1 MKLKIL
7 AFDGEMLPTLAA
19 MPDPEKSPI
28 MLLSFTT
35 NYEIMN
41 GKRKVIFKLNR
52 NKDELEGVQ
61 IRDFDVLVRFN
72 DERRMTCGWE
82 LLIKDCDIIVGYNIS
97 GFDIP
102 YIVDRAKALNMNK
115 LKIGNADHFLYCKK
129 TNSKGRSVTKIY
141 NVQGK
146 ILEDVYYVLRRDDAS
161 NTIKADYTLKNLKLE
176 VTAKEVLGKEKK
188 EFSIQEMID
197 YWEKGINEEKFINY
211 CSVDSELALEFI
223 TKFRL
228 LDKFIGLSRRS
239 GKLTQDIIDSQGFG
253 GLVENLLMREFGK
266 IGRVLPCRSKSFSN
280 NDIIET
286 EEDDLKGAYV
296 LPPKLGISDNV
307 VIADY
312 ESLYPTLIIKN
323 NICYTTVITDN
334 SIPDNPETMNI
345 IKDEEGKLLGRF
357 IKQHILK
364 GIIPTIL
371 ENLKIERKLAKTEMK
386 KYEKGSADYLRL
398 DSEQNAT
405 KILMNSFFGYTG
417 EQSAKLYFYAI
428 AASITGSG
436 QKQIKYTMKMIND
449 ITVIDVDR
457 KMYKLKI
464 IQGDTDSVYVQ
475 VTPVDIKDKF
485 IPSEILKNREIC
497 VRVVSKELEKINA
510 TLEKPMKLAF
520 EDYAKRILI
529 TAKKRYTKI
538 IVDEKGKEII
548 SSKGIETQRRDWC
561 NFSTESLDEA
571 IKIILFESDVET
583 GTKKMIDYIRDQAE
597 KLRKNEIDIKKLI
610 LSKSLT
616 KISAAYNNKSVHN
629 QVAIKMAERGKP
641 SNVGDRIQY
650 LIMDTGN
657 DKALISEKAEDADY
671 VMEGKCKNKIDY
683 DYYVSKQLFPPIER
697 MLNVI
702 GIDKNLLSKDK
713 KQKTMMDF

>member
-7 AFDGEMLPTLAA
+7 AFDGEMLPLNSQ
-19 MPDPEKSPI
+19 MPNSEKCPI
-28 MLLSFTT
+28 MLISYAA
-35 NYEIMN
+35 NYELMN
-41 GKRKVIFKLNR
+41 GKKKVIFVLNR
-52 NKDELEGVQ
+52 DKNLPEGVQ
-61 IRDFDVLVRFN
+61 VRDSDVIVRFN
-72 DERRMTCGWE
+72 DERRMIRGWE
-82 LLIKDCDIIVGYNIS
+82 ILVKECDILAGYNSS

-102 YIVDRAKALNMNK
+102 YIVDRAKALNVGK
-115 LKIGNADHFLYCKK
+115 LMIGNSDETLYCKK

-141 NVQGK
+141 NVKSK

-188 EFSIQEMID
+188 EFSIEKMVE
-197 YWEKGINEEKFINY
+197 YWEKGLDEDKFINY

-228 LDKFIGLSRRS
+228 LDKFIGLSKRS

-266 IGRVLPCRSKSFSN
+266 IGRVLPCRIKSFSN
-280 NDIIET
+280 DNIIET
-286 EEDDLKGAYV
+286 EEDNLKGAYV
-296 LPPKLGISDNV
+296 LPPKLGISDNI

-334 SIPDNPETMNI
+334 SIPDNLETMNI
-345 IKDEEGKLLGRF
+345 VRDENGKLLGRF
-357 IKQHILK
+357 IKSHILK

-371 ENLKIERKLAKTEMK
+371 ENLKVERKLAKTEMK

-449 ITVIDVDR
+449 ITVTDIDG

-475 VTPVDIKDKF
+475 VIPVDIKDKF

-497 VRVVSKELEKINA
+497 VRVVSKELEKINM

-520 EDYAKRILI
+520 EDYAKRVLI

-538 IVDEKGKEII
+538 IVDEKGKETI

-571 IKIILFESDVET
+571 IKLILFEPDIET

-597 KLRKNEIDIKKLI
+597 KLRKNEINIKKLI
-610 LSKSLT
+610 LSKGL
-616 KISAAYNNKSVHN
+616 KKYLLNMIINLYIIKLQLKWQKEVN
-629 QVAIKMAERGKP
+629 QVILVTE
-641 SNVGDRIQY
+641 SN
-650 LIMDTGN
+650 
-657 DKALISEKAEDADY
+657 IS
-671 VMEGKCKNKIDY
+671 
-683 DYYVSKQLFPPIER
+683 
-697 MLNVI
+697 
-702 GIDKNLLSKDK
+702 
-713 KQKTMMDF
+713 